1 MAMREYVGARYVP
14 VFADPIQWDITL
26 KYEPLTVVTDNGAS
40 YVSRRYVPEG
50 IQLNDTDYWIL
61 WADYNAQLQQLI
73 EDVNTYNGRIEDL
86 EEALP
91 VASFDDVN
99 TVEAAISAIDTR
111 TDALEDALPI
121 ADFDDVNTVSAG
133 ISALDTRIDTLEDV
147 LPVSS
152 FDDVNTVNAAIT
164 SLQQNTVIQS
174 DSYTVDGITF
184 NFKRFGPLVAAISS
198 GTPTTP
204 IPTND
209 YTDSTP
215 IAAAFKPSADRIFF
229 APATR
234 TATMQIYIT
243 SSGSMKIGQ
252 ASESIVSA
260 NVRCAF
266 CYFI

>member
-91 VASFDDVN
+91 VTSYDDVN

-121 ADFDDVNTVSAG
+121 ADYDDVNTVSAG
-133 ISALDTRIDTLEDV
+133 ISALDTRIDALEDA
-147 LPVSS
+147 LPIAE
-152 FDDVNTVNAAIT
+152 FDDVNTVDARFDTAENNIANLQT
-164 SLQQNTVIQS
+164 SLAGKVSMGAGMNADLRLMGEATQL
-174 DSYTVDGITF
+174 
-184 NFKRFGPLVAAISS
+184 FGLQAVGSNNHSVVLIICSN
-198 GTPTTP
+198 G
-204 IPTND
+204 
-209 YTDSTP
+209 
-215 IAAAFKPSADRIFF
+215 IAAYDYDAQVVLWDH
-229 APATR
+229 
-234 TATMQIYIT
+234 T
-243 SSGSMKIGQ
+243 S
-252 ASESIVSA
+252 
-260 NVRCAF
+260 
-266 CYFI
+266 

>member
-14 VFADPIQWDITL
+14 VFADPTQWDITL

-50 IQLNDTDYWIL
+50 IQLTDTDYWIL

-133 ISALDTRIDTLEDV
+133 ISALDTRIDALEDA
-147 LPVSS
+147 LPITE
-152 FDDVNTVNAAIT
+152 FDNVNTVDARFDSAESDISNLIT
-164 SLQQNTVIQS
+164 AMSKKAEVTGSIISMGEIGAYSSATDTYLTIVWRIASNETYMLQIK
-174 DSYTVDGITF
+174 ITGAKKAELYHF
-184 NFKRFGPLVAAISS
+184 YPGGYALLMTF
-198 GTPTTP
+198 TT
-204 IPTND
+204 T
-209 YTDSTP
+209 
-215 IAAAFKPSADRIFF
+215 
-229 APATR
+229 
-234 TATMQIYIT
+234 
-243 SSGSMKIGQ
+243 
-252 ASESIVSA
+252 
-260 NVRCAF
+260 
-266 CYFI
+266 